1 MSKIFDALQGTQS
14 EVSDLLPALIDDNL
28 EVAGRSLPTPG
39 PKPATK
45 AVPSPAATPESSA
58 PEFSAVHTPAA
69 NGSIR
74 RISLAVPASAPLLP
88 FENPREHAAEQYRI
102 LRTKI
107 VHHPKKPKM
116 IVISSSGRGDGKSL
130 TAVNLCGVLSLKRDT
145 NVLLLDA
152 DFRRSTLHSLLGLPQ
167 VPGLAEVIAGKCSFE
182 DAVVQTDQYP
192 NLHILVS
199 GEVGHLNPSELLD
212 SASWQALC
220 QELRTRYKYIII
232 DSPPVAAVADFELI
246 QMAAEATVLVVR
258 PDHSKRTAC
267 FKAIELVP
275 KEKFLGVILN
285 CAENWIFQR
294 DDTYGYDYGKADG
307 TLSNGVNGAKPEES
321 ASR

>member
-14 EVSDLLPALIDDNL
+14 EVSDLLPALIDSKIED
-28 EVAGRSLPTPG
+28 AGRSMPTPG
-39 PKPATK
+39 PEPPAK
-45 AVPSPAATPESSA
+45 GVSSPAAAPQNSAVEYSAAHTSSA
-58 PEFSAVHTPAA
+58 SR
-69 NGSIR
+69 SIR
-74 RISLAVPASAPLLP
+74 RIPLAVAESAPLLP

-107 VHHPKKPKM
+107 AHHPKKPKM
-116 IVISSSGRGDGKSL
+116 IVVSSSGRGDGKSL
-130 TAVNLCGVLSLKRDT
+130 TAINLCGVLSLKRDT

-167 VPGLAEVIAGKCSFE
+167 VPGLAEVVAGKCSFE
-182 DAVVQTDQYP
+182 DAVVQADQYP

-199 GEVGHLNPSELLD
+199 GDVGDLNPSELLD
-212 SASWQALC
+212 SVSWQALC
-220 QELRTRYKYIII
+220 QVLRTRYTYIII
-232 DSPPVAAVADFELI
+232 DSPPVAAVADFDLI

-285 CAENWIFQR
+285 CAENWVFQR
-294 DDTYGYDYGKADG
+294 DDTYGYDYGKAEG
-307 TLSNGVNGAKPEES
+307 ALSNGASGPGPEEV